1 MAKIAYYCGYDA
13 RVQDDIFLE
22 GDRNEYQDLA
32 DRFKINGH
40 EIHTLD
46 VYHKKNITPNVC
58 IFLDIPRVNINTLV
72 DRGITQAVALLRE
85 CPHILPLNY
94 DKNRHKEFDQ
104 IFTWM
109 RNLVDESHFFYFP
122 STRFFRDN
130 SIRQR
135 QFDDKKLLTLVS
147 SNLYSKV
154 PGELYSERRKVI
166 DWMENYKGCVFDFY
180 GYGWDRR
187 RVDILGHNLLSTR
200 FFVKK
205 YKNYK
210 GPVSDKLQTLA
221 GYKYS
226 ICFEN
231 TSGEVDYVTEKIFD
245 AFLAKNVPIYYG
257 APNIKDIIPSDCYID
272 YRDFAN
278 ISDLKNYLERID
290 EARYTAYLDA
300 AESFMT
306 IAKYKVADWVNSIY
320 LKMEERLAFK

>member
-1 MAKIAYYCGYDA
+1 MAKIAYYCAYDA
-13 RVQDDIFLE
+13 RVHDDLFLE
-22 GDRNEYQDLA
+22 GGRNEYQELA
-32 DRFKINGH
+32 DRFKLNGH

-46 VYHKKNITPNVC
+46 VYHKKNITPDVC

-72 DRGITQAVALLRE
+72 DRAATQAVALLRE

-109 RNLVDESHFFYFP
+109 RNLVDDSLFFYYP
-122 STRFFRDN
+122 STRFFSDQ
-130 SIRQR
+130 SIQQW

-147 SNLYSKV
+147 SNLYSRI
-154 PGELYSERRKVI
+154 PGELYSERRKII
-166 DWMENYKGCVFDFY
+166 DWMENFKDCLFDFY

-187 RVDILGHNLLSTR
+187 RVDILGRNLLSTR

-210 GPVSDKLQTLA
+210 GPVSDKLQTIA

-231 TSGEVDYVTEKIFD
+231 TSKEVDYVTEKIFD

-257 APNIKDIIPSDCYID
+257 APNIQDIIPSGCYID
-272 YRDFAN
+272 YRDYGS
-278 ISDLKNYLERID
+278 IGDLIYYLERID
-290 EARYTAYLDA
+290 EAQYNTYLDA
-300 AESFMT
+300 AENFMS
-306 IAKYKVADWVNSIY
+306 ISGFKVEDWVNCLYKKIEEQVIY
-320 LKMEERLAFK
+320 